1 MTMKKVSLTFFLICC
16 TLMMAAQDSAIKV
29 NYRGATPT
37 ISDFVWAYLCEI
49 VKDGDDVDCYN
60 ESEGAFKNAWI
71 RHRKGQP
78 QNEGCTLTV
87 DEKNGYV
94 CYESRYEEHLLK
106 VEACYWNEADKK
118 HKLFA
123 INVACFSNGKYSPGQ
138 FDGISFYRYNNATKK
153 MLYTTDTGIDRA
165 LGTDDGAWISY
176 ALPHSGKDI
185 VMTKWWNET
194 GKQEQHTLK
203 WNGRRFE

>member
-16 TLMMAAQDSAIKV
+16 TLMMAAQDSPIKV

-49 VKDGDDVDCYN
+49 VKDGDDVDCDN
-60 ESEGAFKNAWI
+60 ESERAFKNAWI

-78 QNEGCTLTV
+78 QEENVTLTV

-123 INVACFSNGKYSPGQ
+123 LNVACFKDGIYNPGQ
-138 FDGISFYRYNNATKK
+138 FDGIAFYRYTNATKK
-153 MLYTTDTGIDRA
+153 MFETEDVGFETT
-165 LGTDDGAWISY
+165 LMTDDGAWRSF
-176 ALPHSGKDI
+176 ALPRSGKDI
-185 VMTKWWNET
+185 VETNWWTET
-194 GKQEQHTLK
+194 GKQKQRTLK